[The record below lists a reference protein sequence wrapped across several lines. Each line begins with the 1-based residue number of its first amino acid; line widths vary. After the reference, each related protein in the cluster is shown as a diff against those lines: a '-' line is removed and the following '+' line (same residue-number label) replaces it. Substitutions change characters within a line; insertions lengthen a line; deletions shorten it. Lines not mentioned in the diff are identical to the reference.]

1 MLTIA
6 RLSSESARIRPSK
19 KNMPKEVHLTM
30 VKIPPMVSSNIFT
43 EKRKQ
48 LSLKIKK
55 TVTGIILLLIAK
67 VHPLLSL
74 TRYQE
79 KLQRKKREKGRS

>member
-30 VKIPPMVSSNIFT
+30 VKIPLMVSSNIFT